1 MNTLL
6 KKQNRENSRI
16 RWKKYLRFRSE
27 GEQFIEPLDYLK
39 LKKYELRKKKK
50 KLNIKGNHRLNDIK
64 LPSKIDFEENI
75 ENVLT
80 VSSQIENYMQSHV
93 RGNFIID
100 HSLIADASIAGML
113 YLVGQISRLV
123 FPRNFKISKKL
134 KYNKHYGLKNADSKL
149 KYLFY
154 KIGYWQ
160 YFGISKPYH
169 IEQTI
174 KDNYFLSIES
184 NNKSDI
190 TLLNKIK
197 KFIKEKVTIFD
208 SYIKEYK
215 FDDAIKEAMG
225 NSIEHAY
232 GDDYLEP
239 GKTKGKWW
247 ICGHYDNID
256 KTLEL
261 VFYDYGIG
269 IRESMKKNMG
279 EEAERRLIDKFSD
292 KFINNDADLISIA
305 IEGKL
310 SKYKR
315 YKERDRGKGFQR
327 FKDFAKSSGFDCN
340 LNVVSGNGSYKY
352 LYSGNTKEEHIE
364 KKQLSNSID
373 GMLIKWKIKLGDEN
387 EK

>member
-1 MNTLL
+1 MLWN
-6 KKQNRENSRI
+6 
-16 RWKKYLRFRSE
+16 YL
-27 GEQFIEPLDYLK
+27 G
-39 LKKYELRKKKK
+39 
-50 KLNIKGNHRLNDIK
+50 
-64 LPSKIDFEENI
+64 
-75 ENVLT
+75 
-80 VSSQIENYMQSHV
+80 
-93 RGNFIID
+93 
-100 HSLIADASIAGML
+100 
-113 YLVGQISRLV
+113 
-123 FPRNFKISKKL
+123 
-134 KYNKHYGLKNADSKL
+134 
-149 KYLFY
+149 
-154 KIGYWQ
+154 
-160 YFGISKPYH
+160 
-169 IEQTI
+169 
-174 KDNYFLSIES
+174 
-184 NNKSDI
+184 
-190 TLLNKIK
+190 
-197 KFIKEKVTIFD
+197 
-208 SYIKEYK
+208 
-215 FDDAIKEAMG
+215 
-225 NSIEHAY
+225 
-232 GDDYLEP
+232 
-239 GKTKGKWW
+239 TKGKWW